1 MPDTQIHRLGPQA
14 GGPSM
19 CLRGQTTEKD
29 PRQESPLSACVGA
42 ATEKDWPKRPPDA
55 QLQEARKKTDR
66 VNYCCG
72 GSPCPCILGA
82 AKICASQAA
91 APPSRFTLTGAE
103 LLRANKSLASMHTGS
118 LWSCP
123 TLCNPVDCGLP
134 GFSVGVGVGV
144 LQARILEC
152 VGQYWLP
159 HPSRALYFLL
169 P

>member
-1 MPDTQIHRLGPQA
+1 MPEGANNREGPQA
-14 GGPSM
+14 RKPSK
-19 CLRGQTTEKD
+19 CLRGSSYGEGLAKEASCCPATRGSKKD
-29 PRQESPLSACVGA
+29 C
-42 ATEKDWPKRPPDA
+42 
-55 QLQEARKKTDR
+55 DR

-118 LWSCP
+118 LWSYP